1 MEKASVPYV
10 IYMNTA
16 PTKVAIDPNC
26 QSDPFYRYKMSQ
38 MQVQVIGNGKM
49 VRTSLVNLE
58 DVAKDLNLPPSYI
71 PNYLAKIIGA
81 QAKYDKKRPERER
94 GSISGEYPLGELS
107 DLVQRFIKEFV
118 LCKKCK
124 LPELTHSAVGNK
136 KDVRITCRSCGYKG
150 TLSADKDLNEKFRR
164 FVINNPPTRTAEV
177 GSTREKKAAAD
188 KAKPKPKPS
197 EKSGEG
203 AETSRTEDWS
213 DLSEEARKER
223 MEAMV
228 PGRLKALV
236 ATEEKPLSPLE
247 QAKPAVDKLREFAS
261 GGTKSAAEVDA
272 EILRVQKEFTLDEE
286 KRAMIVSEALFADSL
301 YTGDLPAFVNLVNQY
316 KPVLVKYVNS
326 SDKAQQAFMTALA
339 LGASAQDPARKA
351 ALLKAGP
358 SVFKIL
364 YDEDV
369 LDEGIILLWHSSTST
384 STSTSTQAATTAT
397 SSDTSMATA
406 IKELKDAVGPFCK
419 WLEEAEE
426 EDDDDDDEDEDEED
440 EEGEAAPAAG
450 KKDDKKTTAT
460 KPVVDK
466 ALEDEIDD
474 L

>member
-16 PTKVAIDPNC
+16 PTKIAIDPNC
-26 QSDPFYRYKMSQ
+26 QADPFYRYKMSQ

-58 DVAKDLNLPPSYI
+58 DVAKDLNLPPAYI

-177 GSTREKKAAAD
+177 GGAREKKAAAD
-188 KAKPKPKPS
+188 KAKPKPKAA
-197 EKSGEG
+197 EKTAAAAGSGE
-203 AETSRTEDWS
+203 ATTATSSRTEDWS
-213 DLSEEARKER
+213 DLSEEAMKER

-228 PGRLKALV
+228 PDRLKLLV
-236 ATEEKPLSPLE
+236 ATDEKPLTPLE
-247 QAKPAVDKLREFAS
+247 QLKPAIEKLRAFATA
-261 GGTKSAAEVDA
+261 TKPANEVEA
-272 EILRVQKEFTLDEE
+272 EIGRLQKEFTLDEE
-286 KRAMIVSEALFADSL
+286 KRVILITEGIFAESL
-301 YTGDLPAFVNLVNQY
+301 YAGDLGTFLKLVAQY
-316 KPVLVKYVNS
+316 KPLLTKYINAT
-326 SDKAQQAFMTALA
+326 DKAQQGFMTALA
-339 LGASAQDPARKA
+339 VGAAAQEPERKA

-358 SVFKIL
+358 SVFKVL

-369 LDEGIILLWHSSTST
+369 LDEGIILLWHSTAPANEA
-384 STSTSTQAATTAT
+384 QVGAAV
-397 SSDTSMATA
+397 
-406 IKELKDAVGPFCK
+406 KELKTAVAPFCK

-426 EDDDDDDEDEDEED
+426 EDDDDDDEDEDED
-440 EEGEAAPAAG
+440 DAGVEEAKPATGKQGANGDSG
-450 KKDDKKTTAT
+450 KK
-460 KPVVDK
+460 VVDK